1 MRQWK
6 KQENWMQMNS
16 SKSMKDSLGV
26 AIMYACYIVKM
37 FPSLSLLF
45 TLTLFREY
53 HKRKCKNFVEF
64 LQALYSLVCCVYH
77 LKTRDLR
84 TKVRISKCGLEEVKN
99 GLSSLMSVTSDTQI
113 NENLKDFSEKRRSL
127 ISERETTHDF
137 R

>member
-1 MRQWK
+1 
-6 KQENWMQMNS
+6 
-16 SKSMKDSLGV
+16 
-26 AIMYACYIVKM
+26 M
-37 FPSLSLLF
+37 FPSLSLLL
-45 TLTLFREY
+45 TLALFREY